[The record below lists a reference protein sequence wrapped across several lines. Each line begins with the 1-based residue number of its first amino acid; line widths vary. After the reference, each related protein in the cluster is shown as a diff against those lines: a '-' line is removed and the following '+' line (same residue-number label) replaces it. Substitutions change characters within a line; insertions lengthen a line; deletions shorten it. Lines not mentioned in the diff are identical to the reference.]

1 MTDEQQKKLNEL
13 IDLALEQCDK
23 VDYPHVCN
31 MASHPDNRPGLV
43 NMIMAQIKES
53 GISVNAAMNRIEGAY
68 NPNRMED

>member
-1 MTDEQQKKLNEL
+1 MDDEQQKKLKEI

-23 VDYPHVCN
+23 LEHPHVCS
-31 MASHPDNRPGLV
+31 MASNSSNRPGLE

-53 GISVNAAMNRIEGAY
+53 GISVNAAINRIEGAY